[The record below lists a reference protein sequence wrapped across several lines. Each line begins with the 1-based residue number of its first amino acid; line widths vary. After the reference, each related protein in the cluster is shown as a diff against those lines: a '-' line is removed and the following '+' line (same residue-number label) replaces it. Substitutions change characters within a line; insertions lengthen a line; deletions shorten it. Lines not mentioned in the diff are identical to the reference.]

1 MKIFFKPTKQ
11 KIILAIFLAIVF
23 FIIFEIWTMSYLYKG
38 DYADIYRGFHLPCI
52 SKTLPFMTP
61 NASLLYEWQKARPHY
76 CQLESELQEM
86 FWKTKQYLLQLI
98 NVVIPSY
105 VTACVILSSKKK
117 GQKKPS

>member
-1 MKIFFKPTKQ
+1 MRNFLKPTIQ
-11 KIILAIFLAIVF
+11 KILLAIFLAIVF
-23 FIIFEIWTMSYLYKG
+23 FIIFEIWTMSNLYKG

-52 SKTLPFMTP
+52 RKALPFMTP

-76 CQLESELQEM
+76 CQLESEIQEI

-105 VTACVILSSKKK
+105 VTACAILYWKEK